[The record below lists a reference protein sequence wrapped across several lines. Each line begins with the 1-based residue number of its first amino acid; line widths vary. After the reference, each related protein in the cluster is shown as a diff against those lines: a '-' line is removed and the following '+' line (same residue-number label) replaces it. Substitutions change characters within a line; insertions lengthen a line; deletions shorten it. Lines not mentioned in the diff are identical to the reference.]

1 MPQIKLADNLLH
13 LPTLGG
19 PHEDFAGDIG
29 SLRIGRKISSQALHR
44 DGQVRAEEQVLFNC
58 ESRFGKKTRMKLI
71 FTGKVPSYRSIQP
84 SYRDS

>member
-29 SLRIGRKISSQALHR
+29 SLRIGREISSQALHR
-44 DGQVRAEEQVLFNC
+44 DGGFQAEQQVLV
-58 ESRFGKKTRMKLI
+58 SREPWVWQEEK
-71 FTGKVPSYRSIQP
+71 SE
-84 SYRDS
+84 D